1 MKYQKILGLVA
12 TAGLLLAGCATD
24 SDNNNTWLSDPNAVH
39 VSASVGSIF
48 TRSNPTDEA
57 KQTSFNK
64 GDVMGVSNNGK
75 SINYTYNGTDWQP
88 GNESYLVWDASNLDF
103 QCWYPADGK
112 NTFNKGYIKE
122 DQSNTTEI
130 AKSDY
135 MTAAVTNLTEIP
147 GNHQLEVALVRKTAR
162 LILNI
167 QNFNDQFT
175 ADTKVNHV
183 RIVGKKC
190 TDASEA
196 STINI
201 KPLQNGEGGKGTTY
215 TALVAP
221 GTTEGHLYF
230 AAEGST
236 ETPLVV
242 KTGTLEAGKSYTYN
256 LIVGKN
262 TITVNDVTVADWK
275 TGNTLNGT
283 TDVKDK
289 TPYVTFSA
297 PADQTF
303 KMVCYGGYTISNLE
317 YSVNFGDW
325 KKVKANEGVTFGGK
339 NGGLRLRGKNIKGT
353 ADPNNTEIY
362 STITF
367 AYDEKNE
374 DNPNNVKVACTGD
387 IRTLL
392 DYSNY
397 KNVKTSQACFANLF
411 NHCVVLTSA
420 PDLPATELAFGC
432 YADMFNWCPYLKYA
446 PELPATNLSYQ
457 CYQRMFW
464 GCTRLTKAPKLPAK
478 ELAFS
483 CYHGMFEYCYW
494 LQEAPE
500 LPATTLADQC
510 YMDMFA
516 YCYFTK
522 APKLPAT
529 ELAPRCYNGMFKY
542 CINLTEAPNLPAT
555 KLGDFSYGTMF
566 EGCTKLSTVT
576 MLTPSDKISEAT
588 NCYYNWLLNAGTSAT
603 SLTLKLQDKNA
614 YDALKATSYLPT
626 EWQIGSCKVLDKDGN
641 AITE

>member
-24 SDNNNTWLSDPNAVH
+24 SDNNSTWLSDPNAVH

-64 GDVMGVSNNGK
+64 GDVMGVSNSGK
-75 SINYTYNGTDWQP
+75 SINYTFDGTNWQP
-88 GNESYLVWDASNLDF
+88 GNGSYLVWDASNLNF
-103 QCWYPADGK
+103 QCWYPADGT
-112 NTFNKGYIKE
+112 NTSSKGYIQE
-122 DQSNTTEI
+122 DQSNETEI

-135 MTAAVTNLTEIP
+135 MTAAVTTLTEIP
-147 GNHQLEVALVRKTAR
+147 KDRQLNVALVRKTAR

-167 QNFNDQFT
+167 QSFNDQFDANT
-175 ADTKVNHV
+175 TKVNHI
-183 RIVGKKC
+183 RIASKAS
-190 TDASEA
+190 TDARES
-196 STINI
+196 SIVNI
-201 KPLQNGEGGKGTTY
+201 KPLQNGVGGIGTTY
-215 TALVAP
+215 TALVIP
-221 GTTEGHLYF
+221 GKVEGKLYF
-230 AAEGST
+230 SAEGTT

-242 KTGTLEAGKSYTYN
+242 KTGALGAGKSYTYN

-262 TITVNDVTVADWK
+262 TITVGDVTVAEWG

-297 PADQTF
+297 PAEQTF
-303 KMVCYGGYTISNLE
+303 KMVCSGGYEISNLQ

-325 KKVKANEGVTFGGK
+325 KEVKADEGVTFGGQK
-339 NGGLRLRGKNIKGT
+339 GGLRLRGKNIKGT
-353 ADPNNTEIY
+353 ADPNDTRIY

-500 LPATTLADQC
+500 LPATTLAEQC

-603 SLTLKLQDKNA
+603 SRTLKLEDKNA
-614 YDALKATSYLPT
+614 YDATKAQLPT
-626 EWQIGSCKVLDKDGN
+626 EWQIGSNCTVLDKDGN